1 MDSSHPTT
9 KFTEKR
15 FVTDKLVK
23 PLRHL
28 ALPKI
33 VRISFTD
40 QDATDTSS
48 DDEQQQQQQRVTRR
62 VINEVRIEESEAVR
76 VLLAKNQQQK
86 PINSLPEEKKKFR
99 GVRQRP
105 WGKWAAEI
113 RDPLLKSKRRWLGT
127 FNTAEEAALRYD
139 REAIELRGPNARTNI
154 IPPPKFPVSDH
165 HSSSNESISIN
176 LSSSNLCSSNM
187 STSMDQIV
195 VIDEYDSGKECQ
207 SNVRSP
213 TSVLSGSDNEW
224 RPVSKEKDGSH
235 FVGYFDGVIS
245 PTEAILFGVSE
256 PILWEE
262 MNMMPE
268 TMLRDDLSDI
278 SLDSVGDFRSCKWNA
293 EDFFQDQCGGF

>member
-23 PLRHL
+23 PLCHL

-48 DDEQQQQQQRVTRR
+48 DDEEQQQRVTRR

-86 PINSLPEEKKKFR
+86 PINSLPEEKKFR

-127 FNTAEEAALRYD
+127 FNTAKEAALRYD

-165 HSSSNESISIN
+165 RSSSNESISIN

-207 SNVRSP
+207 SNIRSP
-213 TSVLSGSDNEW
+213 TSVLSSSGNEW
-224 RPVSKEKDGSH
+224 RPVSKEKDESH
-235 FVGYFDGVIS
+235 FVGYFDGVIN
-245 PTEAILFGVSE
+245 PEAILFGISE

-262 MNMMPE
+262 MNMVPE
-268 TMLRDDLSDI
+268 TLLREDLSDI